1 MKVEIWSD
9 VMCPFCYIGKRRF
22 EDALAKFE
30 HRDEIEIE
38 WKSFQLN
45 PLMKTNPNISIND
58 YLAETKGW
66 QPEYARQLNDQ
77 VTAMA
82 AEVGLTYHMDQAVVA
97 NSFDAHRFSHY
108 AKLNGVGIEAEEEL
122 FRAYF
127 TDGKNIADHDTL
139 AALGSNIGLNP
150 ENIKNALATNA
161 YSDEVH
167 YDLREAQEL
176 GISGVPFFVL
186 DRKYA
191 VSGAQ
196 PEAVFLD
203 ALQKAFEDHQ
213 PEIIAGGTDNS
224 CDVEGNNC

>member
-22 EDALAKFE
+22 EHALANFE
-30 HRDEIEIE
+30 HKDEIEIE

-45 PLMKTNPNISIND
+45 PLLKTDPNISIHD

-66 QPEYARQLNDQ
+66 QPEYARQLNQQ
-77 VTAMA
+77 VTDMA
-82 AEVGLTYHMDQAVVA
+82 AEVGLVYHMDQAVVA

-108 AKLNGVGIEAEEEL
+108 AKLNGLGVGAEEQL

-127 TDGKNIADHDTL
+127 TDGKNIADHNVLTE
-139 AALGSNIGLNP
+139 LGGNIGLNP
-150 ENIKNALATNA
+150 ENVKSVLAANQF
-161 YSDEVH
+161 SNEVH

-176 GISGVPFFVL
+176 GISAVPFFVL

-203 ALQKAFEDHQ
+203 ALQKAFADQQ
-213 PEIIAGGTDNS
+213 PEIIADSDNS
-224 CDVEGNNC
+224 CDVDGENC

>member
-22 EDALAKFE
+22 EDALAQFE
-30 HRDEIEIE
+30 HGSEIEIE

-45 PLMKTNPNISIND
+45 PLMKTNPNISIHD

-66 QPEYARQLNDQ
+66 QPEYARQLNQQ
-77 VTAMA
+77 VTTMA
-82 AEVGLTYHMDQAVVA
+82 AEVGLTYNMDQAVVA
-97 NSFDAHRFSHY
+97 NSFDAHRFTHY
-108 AKLNGVGIEAEEEL
+108 AKLNGVGVEAEEQL

-127 TDGKNIADHDTL
+127 TDGKNIADHNVL
-139 AALGSNIGLNP
+139 AGLGSNIGLNA
-150 ENIKNALATNA
+150 ENVKDALATNA
-161 YSDEVH
+161 YSDEVNH
-167 YDLREAQEL
+167 DLREAQEL
-176 GISGVPFFVL
+176 GINAVPFFVL

-203 ALQKAFEDHQ
+203 ALQKAYSNQ
-213 PEIIAGGTDNS
+213 QIEIIADTDNS
-224 CDVEGNNC
+224 CDVDGNNC

>member
-30 HRDEIEIE
+30 YGGEIEIE

-45 PLMKTNPNISIND
+45 PLMKTNPNISIHD

-66 QPEYARQLNDQ
+66 QPEYARQLNEQ

-82 AEVGLTYHMDQAVVA
+82 AEVGLTYNMDQAVVA
-97 NSFDAHRFSHY
+97 NSFDAHRFTHY
-108 AKLNGVGIEAEEEL
+108 AKLNGVGIEAEEQL

-127 TDGKNIADHDTL
+127 TDGKNIADHDVL
-139 AALGSNIGLNP
+139 AELGSNIGLNP
-150 ENIKNALATNA
+150 ENIKEALATNA

-176 GISGVPFFVL
+176 GISAVPFFVL

-196 PEAVFLD
+196 PEVVFLD
-203 ALQKAFEDHQ
+203 ALQKAYSDQEI
-213 PEIIAGGTDNS
+213 EIIADNTDNS
-224 CDVEGNNC
+224 CDVDGSNC